1 MPKGRTAAKS
11 VVRSVN
17 TGKDSPLDTAWLMTR
32 NVSTAMIGGMA
43 TFEIAVAHLR
53 LSRSASAMSPSY
65 TAVLL
70 KSKRL
75 EFSGL
80 L

>member
-1 MPKGRTAAKS
+1 
-11 VVRSVN
+11 
-17 TGKDSPLDTAWLMTR
+17 
-32 NVSTAMIGGMA
+32 MIGGVA

-53 LSRSASAMSPSY
+53 LSRSASAKSPSY
-65 TAVLL
+65 TAVLF